1 MANHTDRPEDEER
14 HAPTSPRDCP
24 ASPSGLPPL
33 PYFPSLCRVL
43 GGVTISIVVC
53 YLEIHHSAPEP
64 DLLAP
69 ARLRNPPIYLDC
81 DCACEDLGV
90 SRRTLHT
97 ALDGIGVWWG
107 AEEQR
112 SAASRAGRDFI
123 SLNPSFHVRAKA
135 RIRPYAIVGSRAYN
149 RTRTLAIHRNYP
161 RVAQIFVQAGVT
173 TLDQLPKSIQFHCAN
188 IKDTSASS
196 RSLDSL
202 PGVLENALNLRRRR
216 VGADWGWTLERRAEQ
231 SERMTRKWAERR
243 KLASR
248 ATKTGNQDPVRA
260 AVEAGLLPAS
270 ALKVQRKAGKHL
282 SDGAKRG

>member
-1 MANHTDRPEDEER
+1 MANQTDRPMEGEWY
-14 HAPTSPRDCP
+14 APKHPRDYP
-24 ASPSGLPPL
+24 AL
-33 PYFPSLCRVL
+33 PYYPRLGRAL

-53 YLEIHHSAPEP
+53 YLEIHHPASPADPE
-64 DLLAP
+64 AP

-81 DCACEDLGV
+81 DQACEELGV

-107 AEEQR
+107 AEDQR

-161 RVAQIFVQAGVT
+161 RIAQIFVQAGVT
-173 TLDQLPKSIQFHCAN
+173 TLDQLPQSIQFHCAN
-188 IKDTSASS
+188 IEATSASS

-202 PGVLENALNLRRRR
+202 SGVLENALNLRPRR
-216 VGADWGWTLERRAEQ
+216 VGADWGWSQERKLDQ
-231 SERMTRKWAERR
+231 SQRMTLFWANRR
-243 KLASR
+243 GLAENGS
-248 ATKTGNQDPVRA
+248 K
-260 AVEAGLLPAS
+260 
-270 ALKVQRKAGKHL
+270 
-282 SDGAKRG
+282 